1 MQKPDVM
8 PIGKPYSDRR
18 SERMTQGLLR
28 LKKLPMLSL
37 MCLPIALNACAS
49 AQQAPPVVVETVDN
63 SCKVFSQITW
73 DVDDTLSTS
82 NQVRR
87 HNRKHAS
94 LCEKKARQ

>member
-1 MQKPDVM
+1 MM
-8 PIGKPYSDRR
+8 R
-18 SERMTQGLLR
+18 ELLQLR
-28 LKKLPMLSL
+28 KLPMLSL
-37 MCLPIALNACAS
+37 MCLPIVLSACAS
-49 AQQAPPVVVETVDN
+49 ADNLPPVVVETVDN

-94 LCEKKARQ
+94 LCEKASQ